1 MRVTSTHVAT
11 DYYATPQLPIYIVS
25 RHIIMYLWPSVQEC
39 YILRFSKFALIIF
52 HSKRILTSKFQPV
65 ESS

>member
-1 MRVTSTHVAT
+1 M
-11 DYYATPQLPIYIVS
+11 S
-25 RHIIMYLWPSVQEC
+25 RQIIMHLRSSEQC
-39 YILRFSKFALIIF
+39 YILRLSKFALIIF